1 MPSLSLFLQ
10 EICHKFHYWNGN
22 FHLYQMINVFCELKI
37 YKTKVQVGVG
47 GAVVTTCWVSASQ
60 SFFGKDIGTLR
71 VFSVFCIF
79 SHSQLFFSLF
89 SRFHFLF
96 LMRLCFMTRVK
107 NIWIKLCVYVFFYTG
122 LNASKIRT
130 VWFIINTIF

>member
-1 MPSLSLFLQ
+1 MPSLSLFFQ

-22 FHLYQMINVFCELKI
+22 FHLYQMINAFLWIKNLQNESS
-37 YKTKVQVGVG
+37 GW
-47 GAVVTTCWVSASQ
+47 CWGSCRDHLLSQRVAIFLRKRHWDSPCILCILYFFTLSA
-60 SFFGKDIGTLR
+60 
-71 VFSVFCIF
+71 FS
-79 SHSQLFFSLF
+79 SLF

-96 LMRLCFMTRVK
+96 LMSLCFITRVK

-130 VWFIINTIF
+130 VLIHN